1 MKKFISLLLSLSLLL
16 STFVGT
22 GLPALA
28 DGEQAYAVWDENDST
43 MTFYYDGNFS
53 DYDSDH
59 AWLLSS
65 SSYHASGSPTYPAGN
80 GDTWAPTYTVRT
92 SITKAVFDSSFDSYR
107 PTSTAYW
114 FYYYDHMTEIEDI
127 QYLHTDNVT
136 YMSYMFGGC
145 SSLPSLDVTHFNTS
159 SVTSM
164 DGMFARC
171 GSLTSLDV
179 ANFNTSSVTSMD
191 SMFSLCSGLTSLD
204 LSSFDTS
211 SVTDMSNMFS
221 YCSSLTSLDVTG
233 FDTSSVTDM
242 SWMFSGCSSLTS
254 LDLSSFNTSRVTN
267 MVSMFQNCSSLPT
280 LDVTGFNTSSVTNM
294 SYMFSGCRSLPT
306 LDVTHF
312 NTSRVTDMTYMFQN
326 CRSLPSLDVTNF
338 NTSSVTSMAA
348 MFYSC
353 SSLPTLDVTHFNT
366 SRVTNMS
373 SMFRNCSSLPT
384 LDVTSFDTSRVTNMS
399 FMFQS
404 CNSLPSLDVTH
415 FDTSSVTDMRY
426 MFSSCSRLTSLDVTH
441 FNTSRVTDMTYMFS
455 GCSSLPSLDVTNF
468 DTSSVTNMA
477 GIFSGCSS
485 LPSLDLSSFN
495 TSSVTNMK
503 EMFYGCTNL
512 DRIWVSDLDV
522 DWNTVTVTNST
533 NMFTNCT
540 SLVGNYSDKEYN
552 ASDVD
557 VNWANVRT
565 GYFSVDYELNNGV
578 NLEIGETVY
587 THFYIDYETY
597 SDFLGADHLT
607 YTYNGIFEDEQYATA
622 TETVAFSSI
631 TNDQLLHDESSAFD
645 GDYIITVRQAPAQIA
660 EPTVITIYNAENV
673 VIDTLTYS
681 GKSYCDYV
689 IAGEDDR
696 YIPSDEQAASRL
708 TRLCKSVV
716 QYAKSAQAL
725 FPQYM
730 ALETSVA
737 ITNDYSDDLGFSSIT
752 TDGIPALVRTNSD
765 SVTFNAASF
774 FFSNESGMNFYYAL
788 NTEDELAAPAVE
800 YPGWNNALTAQPA
813 PVLTSKNGMKCI
825 NFSQIHPINYDKQI
839 KVTYGGA
846 VMQYSVFNY
855 AKQLISTGNAAYVA
869 AGKSIIAYQQA
880 TASYVG

>member
-306 LDVTHF
+306 
-312 NTSRVTDMTYMFQN
+312 
-326 CRSLPSLDVTNF
+326 
-338 NTSSVTSMAA
+338 
-348 MFYSC
+348 
-353 SSLPTLDVTHFNT
+353 
-366 SRVTNMS
+366 
-373 SMFRNCSSLPT
+373 
-384 LDVTSFDTSRVTNMS
+384 
-399 FMFQS
+399 
-404 CNSLPSLDVTH
+404 
-415 FDTSSVTDMRY
+415 
-426 MFSSCSRLTSLDVTH
+426 LDVTH